1 MIVLKKSS
9 RVKSWI
15 SDGSRKAKSW
25 FFVPPK
31 NYRLPSELGAKW
43 CKKLPTF
50 SSQGKC
56 RRKKQSG
63 CGTEEVIYTIH
74 TEGVLHVKA
83 FQRPRAPHLAMS
95 PSQAPNS
102 SSNPPT
108 PKLRFSPKNDSSTP
122 QKTPRSH
129 IVPITVKMELKA
141 TYRRIYI
148 PIQFKY
154 DLYKSTHLV
163 FQVCGT

>member
-1 MIVLKKSS
+1 M
-9 RVKSWI
+9 
-15 SDGSRKAKSW
+15 AKSW
-25 FFVPPK
+25 FFMPPK

-56 RRKKQSG
+56 QRKKQSG

-148 PIQFKY
+148 SIQFKY